1 MSTLGNDC
9 RKLFGTVRLARAISW
24 HSTNIDHF
32 RNHFKA
38 TRNNCYLFTQMGR
51 SRCRSNCQGIYT
63 LWFLK
68 KLKRA
73 GVPQS
78 DFVYYYEAVIRS
90 VMEYASPSLA
100 SHLNSQKHLKQFSN
114 ELVRSLLEAVHT
126 AVTVLLLSW
135 TACFRLQDVNSK
147 PKKLFNQIVSKPEHC
162 LHYLLPTA
170 RKQSVTD
177 RLRPANKLPRIFA
190 KTNRFKNSF
199 MCYMLNSLQCEW
211 CF

>member
-1 MSTLGNDC
+1 
-9 RKLFGTVRLARAISW
+9 
-24 HSTNIDHF
+24 
-32 RNHFKA
+32 
-38 TRNNCYLFTQMGR
+38 MGR

-147 PKKLFNQIVSKPEHC
+147 PKNCSIRSSVSRNTAYITCYPLQENSLSLIVSD
-162 LHYLLPTA
+162 LPTNCHA
-170 RKQSVTD
+170 YLQRLTD
-177 RLRPANKLPRIFA
+177 S
-190 KTNRFKNSF
+190 KTLL
-199 MCYMLNSLQCEW
+199 CVIC
-211 CF
+211 